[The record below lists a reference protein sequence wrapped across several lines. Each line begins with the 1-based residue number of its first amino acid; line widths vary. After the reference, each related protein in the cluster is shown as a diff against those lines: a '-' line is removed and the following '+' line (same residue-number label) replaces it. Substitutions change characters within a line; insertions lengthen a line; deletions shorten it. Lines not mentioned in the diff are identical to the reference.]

1 MVSSA
6 RTAEADVPLRN
17 AKLLIVDD
25 EFYTRKVIR
34 AELQSLG
41 VTNVSDAGDGA
52 SGLAAI
58 RAIDPDLVL
67 LDWNIRGM
75 DGAEFVRS
83 VRTAADLPRPN
94 VPIIMLTDHGERV
107 SEAVRLGVHEFLLKP
122 ASSTALLARMT
133 SALARVRAV
142 PDDAVGL
149 RPSKLPAAQS

>member
-1 MVSSA
+1 M
-6 RTAEADVPLRN
+6 AEADVSVRN

-34 AELQSLG
+34 AQLQSLG

-52 SGLAAI
+52 NGLAAI

-67 LDWNIRGM
+67 LDWGIRGM

-83 VRTAADLPRPN
+83 VRTATDLPRPN
-94 VPIIMLTDHGERV
+94 VPIIMLTDHGERWV

-142 PDDAVGL
+142 SDDAAGMH
-149 RPSKLPAAQS
+149 PSKLPAAQS